1 MRKALAPSVIIG
13 VLVIAVI
20 AIIGFVVVPL
30 GKPAGPD
37 ATHYKPPTADELARE
52 HGMPPAKVHKK

>member
-13 VLVIAVI
+13 VIVLVVV
-20 AIIGFVVVPL
+20 AIIGFVAVPL
-30 GKPAGPD
+30 AKPEGPD